1 MTTVTIA
8 EPDAI
13 LTTDGAAAE
22 MEVCPETV
30 LRLIRSGKLRAA
42 KVSRGYRI
50 KRSWI
55 YAYLDEAS

>member
-22 MEVCPETV
+22 MEVCPEPV
-30 LRLIRSGKLRAA
+30 LRLIRSGR
-42 KVSRGYRI
+42 RCGC
-50 KRSWI
+50 KR
-55 YAYLDEAS
+55 